1 MENQPAIL
9 WRVVKIAGAIDTI
22 VRLLEAVIRELPAF
36 KFQGAAGKELA
47 VRDLAGLAR
56 SVQAATSIPQGGTIH
71 ESNVASLEKRF
82 AAVEADMK
90 AMLIQLASLSAR
102 PLPSVPARNEG

>member
-1 MENQPAIL
+1 MM

-22 VRLLEAVIRELPAF
+22 VRLLEAVIRELPNY
-36 KFQGAAGKELA
+36 KFESAAGKELA

-56 SVQAATSIPQGGTIH
+56 SIQAATSIPQGGTIH
-71 ESNVASLEKRF
+71 ESDVASLEKRF

-90 AMLIQLASLSAR
+90 AMLTQFASALGGITAK
-102 PLPSVPARNEG
+102 